1 MIQDVFFAIARET
14 DFDVLAQRWV
24 EAVFRRH
31 RYEWPQPGQTIPI
44 RELSLANKLDETLL
58 QREVLRWLTAYIMQD
73 REMAQDF
80 RAVFGLGEDDTHI
93 STVDADGVALAAI
106 QGLYTV
112 VKEKDDE
119 IATLRGELTAMKA
132 QQQSASEELKAIRAQ
147 LAGQR

>member
-1 MIQDVFFAIARET
+1 LSDRAAKDGVVPVDGRMILAKVASLPLATWRYRTQDESV
-14 DFDVLAQRWV
+14 
-24 EAVFRRH
+24 RH
-31 RYEWPQPGQTIPI
+31 IGP
-44 RELSLANKLDETLL
+44 
-58 QREVLRWLTAYIMQD
+58 
-73 REMAQDF
+73 MAQDF